1 MNDMKINFEK
11 IICINLK
18 SVNTQ
23 QLFAICE
30 TYFVAFKVL
39 YKSKSM
45 GIDMKWITED
55 RQTIAYVVNGY
66 FYMNDDF
73 SISKEDQERIK
84 TIKPLK
90 TPKMPKTNL
99 ALNNYKDYLA
109 EGYDIR
115 TQSMDSKLKFLESKK
130 EEIEKEEL
138 FEEEEI
144 VVDIKSDLPVVL
156 EVDSILD
163 KIGKYGIDSI
173 TAEEKKFLDN
183 IK

>member
-1 MNDMKINFEK
+1 MKINFDK

-99 ALNNYKDYLA
+99 ALNNYKAYLA

-130 EEIEKEEL
+130 EDIVKEEF

-144 VVDIKSDLPVVL
+144 AVDIKSDLPVVL

>member
-1 MNDMKINFEK
+1 MKINFDK

-99 ALNNYKDYLA
+99 ALNNYKAYLA

-144 VVDIKSDLPVVL
+144 AVDIKSDLPVVL

>member
-1 MNDMKINFEK
+1 MKINFDK

-18 SVNTQ
+18 SVNAQ

-99 ALNNYKDYLA
+99 ALNNYKAYLA

-115 TQSMDSKLKFLESKK
+115 TPSMDSKLKFLESKK
-130 EEIEKEEL
+130 EDIEKEE
-138 FEEEEI
+138 I
-144 VVDIKSDLPVVL
+144 VVESELPVVL
-156 EVDSILD
+156 EVDPILD
-163 KIGKYGIDSI
+163 KISKYGIDSI
-173 TAEEKKFLDN
+173 TKEEKKFLDSLN
-183 IK
+183 KK

>member
-1 MNDMKINFEK
+1 MRINLNK

-30 TYFVAFKVL
+30 TYFIGFEVL
-39 YKSKSM
+39 FKSKSM

-73 SISKEDQERIK
+73 SISKEDQEKIK

-90 TPKMPKTNL
+90 TPKMPKTEL
-99 ALNNYKDYLA
+99 AVNNYKAYLA

-115 TQSMDSKLKFLESKK
+115 TPSMDSKLRHQVQQQEGVGPNYVCKCS
-130 EEIEKEEL
+130 
-138 FEEEEI
+138 
-144 VVDIKSDLPVVL
+144 
-156 EVDSILD
+156 
-163 KIGKYGIDSI
+163 G
-173 TAEEKKFLDN
+173 
-183 IK
+183 

>member
-1 MNDMKINFEK
+1 MKINFDK

-18 SVNTQ
+18 SVNAQ

-30 TYFVAFKVL
+30 TYFVAFEVL

-66 FYMNDDF
+66 FYMNDDI
-73 SISKEDQERIK
+73 SISKEDQEKIK

-99 ALNNYKDYLA
+99 ALNNYKAYLA

-130 EEIEKEEL
+130 EDIEKEE
-138 FEEEEI
+138 I
-144 VVDIKSDLPVVL
+144 VVESELPVVL

-173 TAEEKKFLDN
+173 AKEEKKFLDSLN
-183 IK
+183 KK